1 MLSNFLFSKP
11 KNVGN
16 AKCRP
21 TIHRVSTNHW
31 PIHRSSIDQ
40 LSAKCRR
47 TKSYIGRDTC
57 GTTIGRVSTECW
69 PTIDRVS
76 TAISTDISVDIWPTA
91 NKIRFLCH
99 LYFNINAC
107 WFVVL
112 KYNKFIRR
120 VLSSP
125 LFSPDFFNNLRF
137 SFVVKIARQT
147 LVLIESFQ
155 KTPEDCKTWFLVR
168 LSFFKK
174 GSIVRVGHMGAKEF
188 MPFTLARIH
197 LLSVAYKVNASRSS
211 PEAFKWLVHYIIG
224 NL

>member
-21 TIHRVSTNHW
+21 TIHRVSTNYW

-40 LSAKCRR
+40 LSTNYRRSVGEVSAKCRR

-57 GTTIGRVSTECW
+57 GTTIGRVSTECRPTIDRLSTAISTDCRPSVDRLSTECW

-76 TAISTDISVDIWPTA
+76 TAISTDISVDIWPTV

-107 WFVVL
+107 WLVVL

-125 LFSPDFFNNLRF
+125 LFSPDFLITYD
-137 SFVVKIARQT
+137 S
-147 LVLIESFQ
+147 VLSW
-155 KTPEDCKTWFLVR
+155 K
-168 LSFFKK
+168 
-174 GSIVRVGHMGAKEF
+174 
-188 MPFTLARIH
+188 
-197 LLSVAYKVNASRSS
+197 
-211 PEAFKWLVHYIIG
+211 
-224 NL
+224 